1 MAITITQGAQILNE
15 ALRNYYGEGAYQID
29 TTSSTTIEEGFNKVG
44 AVPPEMLNGILNQ
57 VNVVLVYQ
65 NYGTMF
71 DESKNQTR
79 AFWRDAVRY
88 GGGLAD
94 IYQEILDPVQL
105 IQDGSYTEGTWAA
118 DYAGKSAS
126 EKLALA
132 QNNAAYHFDFHSGD
146 VQKQFHTST
155 DRKDFAISVSELEIS
170 KAFTPEG
177 FAGYVSVKIANLQW
191 SAEVYL
197 QQAVIDNI
205 KQMVSDQKIVFST
218 GHNLNTMDGVTEM
231 VETIKTHTDAMQ
243 NVSKNL
249 NQAGICTI
257 SNADDIYLVT
267 TPEFYNRMETR
278 GAENAFNLNE
288 YRIKNRIIM
297 LPAGS
302 DLGEYNGEQVQAVLV
317 DRRAIVMA
325 MRYWKMA
332 PFVPTGT
339 DWQNYF
345 LKIEF
350 IKGYNTFFNA
360 VAYTGEPIDDFF
372 GEVERGLLYVTSVS
386 SLSSAS
392 DIGSNVSIDDYQEG
406 LATVLENNG
415 FYTDGVLVSGAY
427 NGLGLMYKNASYFA
441 FSKPVASNYT
451 PAIKGVLY
459 YPNYS
464 STTDLGNQIEV
475 IYSNPTEL
483 KTFSATA
490 APLITSVIP
499 DNKYP
504 TAGPFTLIAM
514 TAEVG

>member
-1 MAITITQGAQILNE
+1 MAFTVQQGAEILNE
-15 ALRNYYGEGAYQID
+15 ALRNYYGEGTYQID
-29 TTSSTTIEEGFNKVG
+29 TSSATTIQEGFAKVG

-57 VNVVLVYQ
+57 VNVILVYQ

-79 AFWRDAVRY
+79 AFWRDAIRY

-94 IYQEILDPVQL
+94 VYQEILEPVQL
-105 IQDGSYTEGTWAA
+105 IQDGEYTSGTWAA

-126 EKLALA
+126 EKMALA
-132 QNNAAYHFDFHSGD
+132 QRNAAYHFDFHSGD
-146 VQKQFHTST
+146 VQKQFHTAT
-155 DRKDFAISVSELEIS
+155 DRKDFAISVSELEIA

-177 FAGYVSVKIANLQW
+177 FAGYISVKLANLQW
-191 SAEVYL
+191 SAEIYL

-205 KQMVSDQKIVFST
+205 KQMVMDRKIVFAT

-257 SNADDIYLVT
+257 SSADDLYLVT

-278 GAENAFNLNE
+278 GAENAYNLNE
-288 YRIKNRIIM
+288 YRIRNRIIM
-297 LPAGS
+297 LPSGA

-372 GEVERGLLYVTSVS
+372 GEVERGMLIVNSMAET
-386 SLSSAS
+386 
-392 DIGSNVSIDDYQEG
+392 DSNTRIDAGSIDGKIEA
-406 LATVLENNG
+406 LNSKLETWG
-415 FYTDGVLVSGAY
+415 FVTDGELVTGPTESICKI
-427 NGLGLMYKNASYFA
+427 YKNATYFTFTSPPMQNYA
-441 FSKPVASNYT
+441 SEFSGGYLYLPNFASGNIIPDLVTIEGDKYST
-451 PAIKGVLY
+451 SDPAY
-459 YPNYS
+459 
-464 STTDLGNQIEV
+464 V
-475 IYSNPTEL
+475 IPNPTPVT
-483 KTFSATA
+483 KM
-490 APLITSVIP
+490 PVV
-499 DNKYP
+499 
-504 TAGPFTLIAM
+504 GPVTRIF
-514 TAEVG
+514 V

>member
-1 MAITITQGAQILNE
+1 MAITINQGAELLNE
-15 ALRNYYGEGAYQID
+15 ALRNYYGESTYQID
-29 TTSSTTIEEGFNKVG
+29 TSSDATIQEGFNKVG

-57 VNVVLVYQ
+57 VNTILVYK

-79 AFWRDAVRY
+79 TFWRDAVKY

-105 IQDGSYTEGTWAA
+105 IQDGQYTEGTWAA
-118 DYAGKSAS
+118 DYAGKTAE
-126 EKLALA
+126 EKSALA
-132 QNNAAYHFDFHSGD
+132 QKNAAYHFDFHTGD
-146 VQKQFHTST
+146 VQKQFHTTT

-177 FAGYVSVKIANLQW
+177 FAGYVSVKLANLQW
-191 SAEVYL
+191 SAEIYL

-205 KQMVSDQKIVFST
+205 RTMVEDNKIVFST
-218 GHNLNTMDGVTEM
+218 GHDLSTMKGVTEM
-231 VETIKTHTDAMQ
+231 VETIKTHTDSMK
-243 NVSKNL
+243 NVSKNF

-257 SNADDIYLVT
+257 SDEDDLFLVT
-267 TPEFYNRMETR
+267 TPEFYNRLETR

-302 DLGEYNGEQVQAVLV
+302 DLGEYNGETVHAVLL

-350 IKGYNTFFNA
+350 LKGYNTFFNA
-360 VAYTGEPIDDFF
+360 VAYTGEQIDDFF
-372 GEVERGLLYVTSVS
+372 GDVKSGTIALNCVK
-386 SLSSAS
+386 
-392 DIGSNVSIDDYQEG
+392 GDD
-406 LATVLENNG
+406 TVDWVDVVDSFSEWLDEKG
-415 FYTDGVLVSGAY
+415 FYTDGTLVANETFVTGRVYENCTYFGFSNWMPSNYGTYSPQVLVRSCEAPIISGT
-427 NGLGLMYKNASYFA
+427 S
-441 FSKPVASNYT
+441 
-451 PAIKGVLY
+451 
-459 YPNYS
+459 S
-464 STTDLGNQIEV
+464 STTYTETVAGTNLTTIVGALSDMHFPVTRDV
-475 IYSNPTEL
+475 IL
-483 KTFSATA
+483 
-490 APLITSVIP
+490 
-499 DNKYP
+499 
-504 TAGPFTLIAM
+504 TLILPRS
-514 TAEVG
+514 